1 MARYANPLMLD
12 AALDYLANTDKLC
25 ICQGQPTTYT
35 QAISTYN
42 LATIG
47 ITSGSF
53 TKSAGVVSGRKST
66 ISSASGSCA
75 VSGSANHMAVVNSSA
90 SALVYVWV
98 LTEQYLV
105 AGNPITTPAL
115 YAEIQDPTAP

>member
-1 MARYANPLMLD
+1 MARYANDLMMD
-12 AALDYLANTDKLC
+12 AALDYLEDTDFLC
-25 ICQGQPTTYT
+25 VCEGQPTTYAEALT
-35 QAISTYN
+35 TFN

-53 TKSAGVVSGRKST
+53 TKGDGASGRKST
-66 ISSASGSCA
+66 ISVCGGTVST
-75 VSGSANHMAVVNSSA
+75 SGSANHMAVINTTA

-98 LTEQYLV
+98 LTEQYV
-105 AGNPITTPAL
+105 TATNPITTPAL

>member
-1 MARYANPLMLD
+1 MARYANDLMMD
-12 AALDYLANTDKLC
+12 AALDYLADTDFLC
-25 ICQGQPTTYT
+25 VTEGQPTTYAEALT
-35 QAISTYN
+35 TFN

-53 TKSAGVVSGRKST
+53 TKADGASGRKST
-66 ISSASGSCA
+66 ISVCGGTVST
-75 VSGSANHMAVVNSSA
+75 SGSANHMAVINTTA

-98 LTEQYLV
+98 LTEQYV
-105 AGNPITTPAL
+105 TATNPITTPAL